1 MVYFERELTQELLL
15 AAQQYPV
22 VTLTGPRQSGK
33 TTLIKHCFPD
43 KAYVNLEAPD
53 LQDLARRDPRAFLG
67 QWPQGVILD
76 EVQHIPE
83 LLSYIQVRVD
93 ENSSKGQFILTGS
106 HQFALN
112 EAISQSLAGRTAV
125 LHLLP
130 LSLSELT
137 QVSQQYEVHQQVLQG
152 FYPRLY
158 QDHLDPT
165 CNYRSYLQT
174 YLERDVRQLLHIKD
188 LSRFQQFL
196 KLCAGRIGQLFNHNS
211 LANELGIS
219 SHTVKSWLSILEA
232 SYVIFRLPPYHAN
245 ISKRLVKMPKYY
257 FTDTGLACYLL
268 EINESAQLMRDPL
281 RGALFENM
289 LIMELVKHRLN
300 QGLDPQLYFYR
311 DSQQVEVDVIF
322 KAGNQLT
329 PIEIKMSET
338 FSPDFL
344 KSIAYFKKLF
354 PEQVVE
360 AYLLYRGSFEQEI
373 DQVLLLNYVRNGEI
387 FTPTPA
393 GKVTSLPT

>member
-93 ENSSKGQFILTGS
+93 ENPSKGQFILTGS

-137 QVSQQYEVHQQVLQG
+137 QASQQYEVHQQVLQG

-165 CNYRSYLQT
+165 RNYRSYLQT

-354 PEQVVE
+354 PEQVGE

-387 FTPTPA
+387 FTPATA

>member
-1 MVYFERELTQELLL
+1 MVYFERELTQEVLL

-22 VTLTGPRQSGK
+22 VTITGPRQSGK
-33 TTLIKHCFPD
+33 TTLIRHCFPD

-53 LQDLARRDPRAFLG
+53 LRELARRDPRAFLG
-67 QWPQGVILD
+67 QWSKGVILD
-76 EVQHIPE
+76 EVQHVPE

-93 ENSSKGQFILTGS
+93 ENPEKGQYILTGS

-130 LSLSELT
+130 LSLQELAKT
-137 QVSQQYEVHQQVLQG
+137 GEPIEVHQQIFQG

-158 QDHLDPT
+158 QDQLDPT
-165 CNYRSYLQT
+165 RSFRHYLQT
-174 YLERDVRQLLHIKD
+174 YLERDVRQLIQIKD
-188 LSRFQQFL
+188 LHCFQQFL
-196 KLCAGRIGQLFNHNS
+196 KLCAGRIGQLFNQNN

-219 SHTVKSWLSILEA
+219 NHTVKSWLSILEA

-268 EINESAQLMRDPL
+268 EINDAAQLMRDPL

-289 LIMELVKHRLN
+289 LVMEFVKHRLN
-300 QGLDPQLYFYR
+300 QGLDPQVYFYR
-311 DSQQVEVDVIF
+311 DSQGTEVDVIF
-322 KAGNQLT
+322 KTGSQLT

-338 FSPDFL
+338 FHPDFL
-344 KSIAYFKKLF
+344 KNIAIFQKLF
-354 PEQVVE
+354 PEQAVPG
-360 AYLLYRGSFEQEI
+360 YLLYRGQFEQAI
-373 DQVLLLNYVRNGEI
+373 DQTTLLNYLHADKI
-387 FTPTPA
+387 FDARP
-393 GKVTSLPT
+393 G